1 MDKNSRLM
9 FADLDN
15 FLFTSARTAPTP
27 DAVPIATKEDGNV
40 CGFLTPTQRAFFEW
54 MRETTRLIPTTARS
68 SRALARV
75 ELPFDDYRICSFGGI
90 VLTPSGE
97 LDESWHAY
105 MLEQGREHGDAL
117 RGFLDLMGLGIS
129 ELGVDV
135 RSKIIKD
142 FDLELYATASH
153 NAKNEAELARLV
165 EYCRPHIPA
174 GWAVHHNG
182 NNFAILPPH
191 VRKENAVLW
200 FVENHAAPGSLIMG
214 GGDSFTDV
222 QFMGVGHIA
231 MAPAQSQV
239 FNALKEIAE

>member
-1 MDKNSRLM
+1 MDTSKRLM

-15 FLFTSARTAPTP
+15 FLFTSARTAPEA
-27 DAVPIATKEDGNV
+27 DAVAVATNERGEV
-40 CGFLTPTQRAFFEW
+40 CGFVTRTQRMFFDW
-54 MRETTRLIPTTARS
+54 LRETTRLIPTTARS

-90 VLTPSGE
+90 VLTPGGE

-105 MLEQGREHGDAL
+105 MQEQGRQHNEGL
-117 RGFLDLMGLGIS
+117 RSYFELQQRAIA

-135 RSKIIKD
+135 RTKIITD
-142 FDLELYATASH
+142 FGLELYATSSH

-165 EYCRPHIPA
+165 REMEPYIPQ
-174 GWAVHHNG
+174 GFAVHHNG
-182 NNFAILPPH
+182 NNFAVLPPH
-191 VRKENAVLW
+191 VRKENAVRW
-200 FVENHAAPGSLIMG
+200 FIDNHADPDTLVLG

-231 MAPAQSQV
+231 LTPARSQV
-239 FNALKEIAE
+239 FDALKEIAR